1 MRSSTWCTGRC
12 MARKE
17 PGMGRWGRE
26 NRRRPSVTLCPSW
39 PFLGLAQFLG
49 TQRELEARSSPA
61 GSCCCC
67 SAPDDGLY
75 KTKRQTCF
83 NLLLPR
89 PWYQQKDCRENSS
102 DSCISFLLIFKLAEL
117 SASRGSGSLGEK
129 TPASRRNPSKIN
141 TGLRLLFQVFS
152 SSHTM
157 PQNSSEIIW
166 ARKFPSDASPKSCLY
181 EGSQTWSIPGNSQW
195 LTLKPSILIQL
206 LLCKCC
212 PSNFFSKN
220 SCFKYAS
227 TSSSS
232 NSSAHVSAFLSSYTA
247 LVEIGEENRQH
258 YIKGKWHW
266 CILDYICCKAFGRV
280 VLELSESHYFSP
292 QALLYSGPSFL
303 HASAVKKLQC
313 NYNQQLNEYICV
325 PLPIHKYSDGPHMQ
339 VSVKL
344 QLLHG
349 QTRFMH
355 HWCIT
360 HASINEVTSPRITLY
375 QNQSDLSTKSALAAC
390 VEYLHQPARITGN
403 AFLCKTVKKK
413 ACIFYATGMD
423 SIQRRLHPRK
433 YMWCRISLA
442 VWLFQEQ

>member
-1 MRSSTWCTGRC
+1 MMPERTRKWEALPGAREGAWQERSLGWEDEVGRTDAVHRSHCVHHDLSWGLHNFWAHRGNWKHAPPQLVLAAAVLHQMMVCTRQKDKLVSTSFSQDLDTS
-12 MARKE
+12 K
-17 PGMGRWGRE
+17 
-26 NRRRPSVTLCPSW
+26 
-39 PFLGLAQFLG
+39 
-49 TQRELEARSSPA
+49 
-61 GSCCCC
+61 
-67 SAPDDGLY
+67 
-75 KTKRQTCF
+75 
-83 NLLLPR
+83 
-89 PWYQQKDCRENSS
+89 KDCRENSS

-129 TPASRRNPSKIN
+129 TPASCRNPSKIN

-413 ACIFYATGMD
+413 KPAYSMQLAWIVFRDVY
-423 SIQRRLHPRK
+423 IQENI
-433 YMWCRISLA
+433 CDA
-442 VWLFQEQ
+442 V